1 MADTTIKGCP
11 QLMQVRLLATARSP
25 LVKGAEYGVSR
36 HLFCI
41 EPDTFQIRSPRR
53 LKAAPGVDTEPGPRR
68 GTIPNR
74 YLTWRPAARVKS
86 MRLSLKLVTCEQ
98 FRTVPK
104 NSIREC
110 QVAAPFVC
118 LD

>member
-1 MADTTIKGCP
+1 MSAVADTTIKGCP

-74 YLTWRPAARVKS
+74 YLNLASGRAR
-86 MRLSLKLVTCEQ
+86 Q
-98 FRTVPK
+98 
-104 NSIREC
+104 ID
-110 QVAAPFVC
+110 AFVIEAGH
-118 LD
+118 L

>member
-1 MADTTIKGCP
+1 
-11 QLMQVRLLATARSP
+11 

-41 EPDTFQIRSPRR
+41 EPDTFQNQVTTSFEDGTKGRHRAR
-53 LKAAPGVDTEPGPRR
+53 PRR
-68 GTIPNR
+68 GTISSR
-74 YLTWRPAARVKS
+74 YLTWRPAASDKS

-104 NSIREC
+104 NGIREC
-110 QVAAPFVC
+110 QLAAPLIC